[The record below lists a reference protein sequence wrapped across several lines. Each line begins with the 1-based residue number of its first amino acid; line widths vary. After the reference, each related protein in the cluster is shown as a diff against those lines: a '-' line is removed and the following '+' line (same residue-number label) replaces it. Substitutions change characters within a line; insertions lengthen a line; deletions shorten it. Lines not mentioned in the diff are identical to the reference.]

1 MSLLNELVIGKVIN
15 MSGLLL
21 IKEENQVDKLVK
33 VFEFL
38 IGKQEY
44 FFQQQQRAVVKEIA
58 AKHIKD
64 GLTLTTL
71 LQEIVNSNNE
81 YLLAF
86 KNISK
91 EILSK
96 KNEINKLAFLVL

>member
-1 MSLLNELVIGKVIN
+1 MIALIFIIG
-15 MSGLLL
+15 
-21 IKEENQVDKLVK
+21 NQVDKLVK

-44 FFQQQQRAVVKEIA
+44 FFQQQRAVVKEIA

>member
-1 MSLLNELVIGKVIN
+1 M
-15 MSGLLL
+15 
-21 IKEENQVDKLVK
+21 K

-44 FFQQQQRAVVKEIA
+44 FFQQQRAVVKEIA

>member
-1 MSLLNELVIGKVIN
+1 M
-15 MSGLLL
+15 
-21 IKEENQVDKLVK
+21 
-33 VFEFL
+33 
-38 IGKQEY
+38 
-44 FFQQQQRAVVKEIA
+44 KEIA

-96 KNEINKLAFLVL
+96 KMRLIS